1 MRTRLALLI
10 ISIREVTSSPSNLLM
25 QVHLL
30 DYNEETG
37 VLDKTV
43 FMHSAGEI
51 WSVIFVVNNFLLY
64 HCPYL
69 QSLPQEP
76 EHQSGRQ
83 RPAMHLLQ

>member
-1 MRTRLALLI
+1 
-10 ISIREVTSSPSNLLM
+10 M

-51 WSVIFVVNNFLLY
+51 WSVIFVVDN
-64 HCPYL
+64 
-69 QSLPQEP
+69 LPP
-76 EHQSGRQ
+76 LPSPNPSGT
-83 RPAMHLLQ
+83 